1 MDANVAIDIFDTCFK
16 VCLSFTIFFLILSV
30 ALFFIFDIK
39 AIYSIRTGS
48 AKRKTIK
55 EMQAAN
61 DTTGRLRVGNKTLT
75 SKLPKGEAGR
85 TRGPVIVPPTKAKT
99 DNYSNAGGAN
109 ETEVLQD
116 NPTEL
121 LQDNPTE
128 VLNEQ
133 FAQTEVLGEQI
144 AQTEVLSQ
152 MHYYNERTAQV
163 TMAWDNAENEAV
175 IKEIAFEI
183 VKKEM
188 FIHTDEQIY

>member
-39 AIYSIRTGS
+39 TIYSIRTGS
-48 AKRKTIK
+48 AKKKTIK

-75 SKLPKGEAGR
+75 SKLPKGESGR
-85 TRGPVIVPPTKAKT
+85 IRGPVIIPPSHAKV
-99 DNYSNAGGAN
+99 DNSNAEASS

-133 FAQTEVLGEQI
+133 FAQTEVL
-144 AQTEVLSQ
+144 SQ
-152 MHYYNERTAQV
+152 MHHYDERTAQV
-163 TMAWDNAENEAV
+163 TMAWDNAEAEAI
-175 IKEIAFEI
+175 IKEIGFEI

>member
-1 MDANVAIDIFDTCFK
+1 MDANLTIDVLDTCFK
-16 VCLSFTIFFLILSV
+16 VCLSFTIFFIILSV

-39 AIYSIRTGS
+39 TIFSIRTGS

-55 EMQAAN
+55 EMQVAN

-75 SKLPKGEAGR
+75 SKLPKGETGR
-85 TRGPVIVPPTKAKT
+85 TRGPVIVPPKHTKT
-99 DNYSNAGGAN
+99 DNYSNTEASN
-109 ETEVLQD
+109 ETEVLQE

-133 FAQTEVLGEQI
+133 FAQTEVLSEQFDR
-144 AQTEVLSQ
+144 TEVLSQ
-152 MHYYNERTAQV
+152 KQQYDEITVQTTV
-163 TMAWDNAENEAV
+163 AWDNADNEAV